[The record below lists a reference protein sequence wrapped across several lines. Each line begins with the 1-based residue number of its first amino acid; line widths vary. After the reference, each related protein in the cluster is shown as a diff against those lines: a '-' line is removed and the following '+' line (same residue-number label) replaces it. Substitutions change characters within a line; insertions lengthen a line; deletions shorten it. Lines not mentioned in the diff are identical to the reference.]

1 MTATAMLM
9 KEIEALPEECVA
21 EALDFVLF
29 LRTRKANNIPKKMK
43 VKSMFGA
50 FPGIN
55 TYVERDEE
63 DRV

>member
-1 MTATAMLM
+1 MTTATMLM
-9 KEIEALPEECVA
+9 KEIETLPEEYVA

-29 LRTRKANNIPKKMK
+29 LRTKKVNSTPEK
-43 VKSMFGA
+43 TNVKSMFGA

-55 TYVERDEE
+55 TNVERDEE

>member
-1 MTATAMLM
+1 MTAATMLM
-9 KEIEALPEECVA
+9 KEIESLPEEDVA
-21 EALDFVLF
+21 GALDFVLF
-29 LRTRKANNIPKKMK
+29 LRTKRANNMPKKPK

-55 TYVERDEE
+55 TNIERDEE

>member
-1 MTATAMLM
+1 MTVATMLI
-9 KEIEALPEECVA
+9 KEIEALPEEYIA

-29 LRTRKANNIPKKMK
+29 LRTKRANNMPERTR

-50 FPGIN
+50 FPGIS
-55 TYVERDEE
+55 TDVERDEE

>member
-1 MTATAMLM
+1 MTAATMLM
-9 KEIEALPEECVA
+9 KEIEALPEEYVA
-21 EALDFVLF
+21 ETLDFVLF
-29 LRTRKANNIPKKMK
+29 LRTKRANSMPKRTK

-50 FPGIN
+50 FPGIS